1 MLGYTR
7 VVSIRTTSDEMSDA
21 PLPEPPDVEIE
32 FDFDLPRL
40 SELRSVV
47 RAYAE
52 SYGLDSD
59 RVDGFELAA
68 SEIATN
74 SISYGGGCGHL
85 RCWRSASACVCELR
99 DAGRFEPSAT
109 GRLRPAPGQANGY
122 GLWLAQQL
130 CDQVQIRSGA
140 RGTVVRLTTG

>member
-1 MLGYTR
+1 MFGYRR
-7 VVSIRTTSDEMSDA
+7 VVSIRTTSDELSDA
-21 PLPEPPDVEIE
+21 PLPEPTGVDIE
-32 FDFDLPRL
+32 FDFDLAGL

-52 SYGLDSD
+52 SYGLDAD

-74 SISYGGGCGHL
+74 SISYGGGRGHL

-99 DAGRFEPSAT
+99 DAGRFEASRA
-109 GRLRPAPGQANGY
+109 RWSRPAPGQPSGY

-130 CDQVQIRSGA
+130 CDRVQIRSGA